1 MINLK
6 IYGIRCYTKDK
17 IQFAEQGNKFE
28 EYKLGDM
35 VIVRYKNNSI
45 DLAKIVYIP
54 QCDKNHNCD
63 KKEKSEAP
71 VIIEKATPADI
82 DKRKELNLEAREA
95 MPKCYEQIKKHKLNM
110 FLLDSYYML
119 DKSKITF
126 FFSANGRIDFRELVK
141 DLAFI
146 FKTRIELYQV
156 GVRDESKRLGGLG
169 ICGRAACCSY
179 FLYDFSA
186 VTIKMAKNQNL
197 NLTPSKISGICGR
210 LLCCLSYENDFYSE
224 ELKKFPPQ
232 FCMFAAPSGSGKVI
246 NFNVLTGAVTYSI
259 NNSYTKEM
267 NVAEFMKTYGD
278 KLDYSK
284 TETRA
289 EEDISSNRELIEL
302 EGE

>member
-6 IYGIRCYTKDK
+6 IYGIRCYAKDK
-17 IQFAEQGNKFE
+17 TQFAGQNNKYD
-28 EYKLGDM
+28 EYKINDT

-54 QCDKNHNCD
+54 KCEKKHHNCENQD
-63 KKEKSEAP
+63 DMPLIIQKATQED
-71 VIIEKATPADI
+71 IEK
-82 DKRKELNLEAREA
+82 RKSLNIAAIEAL
-95 MPKCYEQIKKHKLNM
+95 PKCYEQIKKHKLNM
-110 FLLDSYYML
+110 FLLDAYYLL

-141 DLAFI
+141 DLAYI

-169 ICGRAACCSY
+169 ICGKAACCSY

-224 ELKKFPPQ
+224 ELKKYPPQ
-232 FCMFAAPSGSGKVI
+232 FCTFTSNTGNGKVI
-246 NFNVLTGAVTYSI
+246 NFNVITETVTYSI

-267 NVAEFMKTYGD
+267 NITEFMKTYGD

-284 TETRA
+284 TEGRA
-289 EEDISSNRELIEL
+289 DEDITNRELIEL